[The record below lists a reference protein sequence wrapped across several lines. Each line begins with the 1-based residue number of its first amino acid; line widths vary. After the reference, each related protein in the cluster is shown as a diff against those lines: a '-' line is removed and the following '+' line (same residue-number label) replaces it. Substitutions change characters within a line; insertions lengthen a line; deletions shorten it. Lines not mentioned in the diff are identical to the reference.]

1 MSVRTGIEQVWAHTS
16 NQNLPPLK
24 QKVFSVQGQEGKP
37 RSPGVAS
44 FPWYCDLR
52 ILHKFAKVRSSLHSR

>member
-24 QKVFSVQGQEGKP
+24 QKVFSVQVQEGKP

-44 FPWYCDLR
+44 FFW
-52 ILHKFAKVRSSLHSR
+52 